1 MEGGPGRLAIGANP
15 VPGPRI
21 KVCEH
26 TVLKSNNAE
35 ASIFANHIPT
45 VPYYYNYTI
54 MWGFGS
60 SAGSKHIAETPVPLT
75 SPSWEGERQEPCA
88 RAGAVRVKAHVGQ
101 YIQM

>member
-1 MEGGPGRLAIGANP
+1 MRNPLIIEAPVVVEGGPGRPAIGANP

-54 MWGFGS
+54 M
-60 SAGSKHIAETPVPLT
+60 
-75 SPSWEGERQEPCA
+75 
-88 RAGAVRVKAHVGQ
+88 
-101 YIQM
+101 